1 MRIIRI
7 SNILRRGSTFVGNG
21 LGYWGILWRFLFSL
35 FLILSFILLFCLRGC
50 TNNHGVK
57 LGPERE
63 MITQSGDT
71 LRGQNPQLM
80 NPENQRSA
88 DRKGATPGG
97 YRPDDSRNIG
107 WPKGVGGDRN
117 PALPPQNS
125 NRMSPVAPQ
134 DRISDP
140 DTGKDLDGAHL
151 FVILDS
157 DAGDET
163 FNSFASGL
171 SAAYE
176 PSLCSVEYYNT
187 LSKTILLRV
196 VPASRETIKSEL
208 PSKIPDVS
216 FYVVDVELLSPEF
229 QPNDPA
235 FSDADCSWQYAP
247 VQDYDAWDINCGD
260 PNVTVAIID
269 SYFDMYHPDLEHA
282 RVVHPYSVERCSNN
296 VLPDISV
303 LNEDAGTFLHGTHVA
318 GIVFAQINNQEGIAG
333 IAPKCSFMPVSLG
346 HVLTDY
352 AQIEGILYAIYKG
365 ASVINL
371 SIGAYFNQK
380 FASHASLRDQ
390 VEIAE
395 NEDKEKEKLWDYVF
409 RLCEERNVTIVWA
422 SGNQNV
428 LSAMDVSKRNSGT
441 VRVDA
446 VDRSLRKADYSNWG
460 ILPEYRL
467 DNSTISAPGSGI
479 VSTIP
484 GGDYLSLDGTSM
496 AAPMVTGAVALMKSM
511 NINLKNSEVI
521 EILKGTSKPVKDRNI
536 SGLLQIHDALLKVR
550 ENFLRFDDVMNNH
563 DALIG
568 KWEATT
574 TFSVTQNDVETGET
588 VKLEMDFSTSTRG
601 VVALSYVTGE
611 RSGVVC
617 SAPIMVSWG
626 TDKLTM
632 HDTKCPSDGVG
643 NVFTQSTY
651 HCASDD
657 GGLLRVSCIQGVN
670 PTPVN
675 FYLKKK

>member
-1 MRIIRI
+1 M
-7 SNILRRGSTFVGNG
+7 RRGSTYVGNG
-21 LGYWGILWRFLFSL
+21 LGYWGILWRFLSSL

-50 TNNHGVK
+50 TNNQGVK
-57 LGPERE
+57 LGSERE
-63 MITQSGDT
+63 MITQGGDT
-71 LRGQNPQLM
+71 LRGQNPHLM
-80 NPENQRSA
+80 NPTMPRTE
-88 DRKGATPGG
+88 DRTRPTSGG
-97 YRPDDSRNIG
+97 YRPDDSRDTR
-107 WPKGVGGDRN
+107 WPKGVEGDRN
-117 PALPPQNS
+117 PALPPQDS
-125 NRMSPVAPQ
+125 NRMSPVDPR
-134 DRISDP
+134 DRTSDP

-176 PSLCSVEYYNT
+176 QSLCSIEYYNT

-196 VPASRETIKSEL
+196 VPANRETIKREL
-208 PSKIPDVS
+208 PSKIPDIS

-229 QPNDPA
+229 SPNDPA

-247 VQDYDAWDINCGD
+247 VQAYDAWNITCGD
-260 PNVTVAIID
+260 PKVTVAIID
-269 SYFDMYHPDLEHA
+269 SYFDMYHPDLENA
-282 RVVHPYSVERCSNN
+282 RVVHPYSLERGTNN
-296 VLPDISV
+296 VLPDAAM
-303 LNEDAGTFLHGTHVA
+303 LNEDVGSYLHGTHVA
-318 GIVFAQINNQEGIAG
+318 GIVFAQMNNQEGIAG
-333 IAPKCSFMPVSLG
+333 IAPGCSFMPVSLG

-371 SIGAYFNQK
+371 SIGVCFNQN
-380 FASHASLRDQ
+380 FVRHTSMREQ

-395 NEDKEKEKLWDYVF
+395 NEDKEKERLWDYIF
-409 RLCEERNVTIVWA
+409 HLCEERNVTIVWA

-428 LSAMDVSKRNSGT
+428 LSAMDVSKRNPGT

-467 DNSTISAPGSGI
+467 DNSTVSAPGSGI

-496 AAPMVTGAVALMKSM
+496 AAPIVTGAVALMKSVNM
-511 NINLKNSEVI
+511 NLKNSEVI
-521 EILKGTSKPVKDRNI
+521 EILKSTAKPVKDRNI

-601 VVALSYVTGE
+601 VVDLYYVTGE

-617 SAPIMVSWG
+617 SAPIRVSWEIN
-626 TDKLTM
+626 KLTIF
-632 HDTKCPSDGVG
+632 DTKCPSDGSG
-643 NVFTQSTY
+643 NLFTQSTY

-657 GGLLRVSCIQGVN
+657 EGLLRVSCLQGEDSA
-670 PTPVN
+670 PVN